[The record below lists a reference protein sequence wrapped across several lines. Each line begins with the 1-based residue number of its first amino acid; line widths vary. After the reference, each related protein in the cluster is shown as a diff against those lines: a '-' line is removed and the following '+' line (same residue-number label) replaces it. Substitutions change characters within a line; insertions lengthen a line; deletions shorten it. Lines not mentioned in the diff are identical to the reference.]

1 MNAAGQPDKGAAPRV
16 ISRDGRSIGAQLVD
30 EGLARKPG
38 KGAWCA

>member
-1 MNAAGQPDKGAAPRV
+1 MAPRV
-16 ISRDGRSIGAQLVD
+16 VSRDGRSIGGQLVD